1 MVLKKGNKNLKKL
14 KSIKI
19 IPSYLVASIFI
30 SCLVFFGTLSFLS
43 SRENA
48 QQAQVAVEIDQ
59 EQAFID
65 KISAYA
71 KVLQSEYGVL
81 PSISIAQAILESNW
95 GNSELSEKYNNFYG
109 IKGSEEANTV
119 LMNTKEFVDEEW
131 IEINGRFR
139 IYESWQ
145 DSMNAHTKLFV
156 EGTTWNPQQ
165 YAAVLAADNYR
176 DAAFALQTSGYA
188 TDPTYPEKLIELIQ
202 QYKLDQFDK

>member
-48 QQAQVAVEIDQ
+48 QQAQVAVEINQ

-176 DAAFALQTSGYA
+176 DAAFALQASGYA

>member
-1 MVLKKGNKNLKKL
+1 MAQKKGKKNWKKL
-14 KSIKI
+14 KSAKF
-19 IPSYLVASIFI
+19 IPSYIVASFFI
-30 SCLVFFGTLSFLS
+30 ICLLFFGTLSILS

-48 QQAQVAVEIDQ
+48 KQIQVANEIDE
-59 EQAFID
+59 EQVFID
-65 KISAYA
+65 KIASHA
-71 KVLQSEYGVL
+71 KVLRDEYGVL

-109 IKGSEEANTV
+109 VKGSEEANTV

-139 IYESWQ
+139 VYDSWK

-165 YAAVLAADNYR
+165 YATVLAAENYEE
-176 DAAFALQTSGYA
+176 AAFALQASGYA
-188 TDPTYPEKLIELIQ
+188 TDPTYPEKLIELIR

>member
-19 IPSYLVASIFI
+19 IPSYLIASIFI

-176 DAAFALQTSGYA
+176 DAAFALQASGYA

>member
-43 SRENA
+43 SRENV

-176 DAAFALQTSGYA
+176 DAAFALQASGYA

>member
-95 GNSELSEKYNNFYG
+95 GNSEISEKYNNFYG

-176 DAAFALQTSGYA
+176 DAAFALQASGYA

>member
-43 SRENA
+43 SRENG

-81 PSISIAQAILESNW
+81 PSISIAQAILETNW

-176 DAAFALQTSGYA
+176 DAAFALQASGYA

>member
-176 DAAFALQTSGYA
+176 DAAFALQASGYA
-188 TDPTYPEKLIELIQ
+188 TDPTYPEKLIELIK

>member
-59 EQAFID
+59 EQAFIE

-176 DAAFALQTSGYA
+176 DAAFALQASGYA

>member
-19 IPSYLVASIFI
+19 IPSYLVASIFV

-43 SRENA
+43 SRETA

-139 IYESWQ
+139 VYENWQ

-165 YAAVLAADNYR
+165 YATVLAAENYK
-176 DAAFALQTSGYA
+176 DAAFALQASGYA

>member
-139 IYESWQ
+139 IYDSWQ

-176 DAAFALQTSGYA
+176 DATFALQASGYA

>member
-43 SRENA
+43 SRENV

-165 YAAVLAADNYR
+165 YAAVLAADSYR
-176 DAAFALQTSGYA
+176 DAAFALQASGYA

>member
-139 IYESWQ
+139 IYENWQ

-176 DAAFALQTSGYA
+176 DAAFALQASGYA

>member
-1 MVLKKGNKNLKKL
+1 MKKGNKNLKKL

-176 DAAFALQTSGYA
+176 DAAFALQASGYA

>member
-1 MVLKKGNKNLKKL
+1 VVLKKGNKNLKKL

-176 DAAFALQTSGYA
+176 DAAFALQASGYA

>member
-145 DSMNAHTKLFV
+145 DSMNAHAKLFV

-176 DAAFALQTSGYA
+176 DAAFALQASGYA

>member
-65 KISAYA
+65 KISAYT

-176 DAAFALQTSGYA
+176 DAAFALQASGYA

>member
-139 IYESWQ
+139 IYENWQ

-165 YAAVLAADNYR
+165 YEAVLAADNYR
-176 DAAFALQTSGYA
+176 DAAFALQASGYA

>member
-43 SRENA
+43 SRENG

-176 DAAFALQTSGYA
+176 DAAFALQASGYA

>member
-30 SCLVFFGTLSFLS
+30 SCLIFFGTLSFLS

-176 DAAFALQTSGYA
+176 DAAFALQASGYA

>member
-176 DAAFALQTSGYA
+176 DAAFALQASGYA

>member
-165 YAAVLAADNYR
+165 YATVLAADNYR
-176 DAAFALQTSGYA
+176 DAAFALQASGYA

>member
-30 SCLVFFGTLSFLS
+30 SFLVFFGTLSFLS

-176 DAAFALQTSGYA
+176 DAAFALQASGYA

>member
-71 KVLQSEYGVL
+71 KILQSEYGVL

-176 DAAFALQTSGYA
+176 DAAFALQASGYA